1 MNAAVAAAAA
11 IAGVL
16 TGVIAMLAFRWSE
29 RDQARPTRS
38 SLHTEAVLPPGVDT
52 VLSVLRSSAVVL
64 DEADAVVKASSAAYA
79 LGLVRGGEL
88 AVEPMLKM
96 ARETRRDGEIRQV
109 DLDLPRRGTGRGD
122 ALAVSARVAPLG
134 SRLVLL
140 LVEDMTEARRIEAV
154 RRDFVANV
162 SHELKTPVGAL
173 SLLSEA
179 VLDAADDPEAVERF
193 AGRMQYESNRLTSL
207 VQELIDL
214 SRVQNDDP
222 MGDSERVGV
231 DELMAEAVDRCR
243 QSASSKQITLVA
255 GSTSQDSGSGSDS
268 GSGEDGG
275 LYLWGNRSQLAA
287 ALGNLVEN
295 AVNYS
300 PARTRVGIAG
310 RRVPAPGG
318 DLIEISVSDQGI
330 GISERDKERVFE
342 RFYRVDPAR
351 SRATGGTGLGLAIV
365 KHVAASHGG
374 EVTVWSAEGQ
384 GSTFTLRLPEAGRRA
399 SRTAQQGRDD
409 GSRPGTLRE
418 PADVEDEDD
427 VAAAAASELP
437 STAGPDDPAASSAEQ
452 ASPSAEASP
461 SADEADEAEEPD
473 VLKPVEGPDE
483 AERSDEPREPHAHG
497 EENAGPAAGEHG
509 GSGESPRAS
518 ESVTACEGVGSEA
531 ASDDPEGPGGP
542 GRRDPGGPV
551 EAGGTSATGDPAP
564 GEPRDPGSTA
574 KPATWDRTGPEA
586 ATSDQPGAAATAVG
600 PRAPGGPGPA
610 LEAASGEPQRPQ
622 EQRSSG
628 DAVTR
633 SARQTAA
640 ASGSPAGPA
649 HPERQHTARPDSAS
663 VSAAGSVPPSA
674 ERVFRPS
681 GPQFAQPRGLPRTP
695 EETAPEVLP

>member
-1 MNAAVAAAAA
+1 MNVNAAVAAAAA

-16 TGVIAMLAFRWSE
+16 TGVIAMLSFRWSE

-64 DEADAVVKASSAAYA
+64 DEADEVVKASSAAYA
-79 LGLVRGGEL
+79 LGLVRGGRL
-88 AVEPMLKM
+88 AVQPMLKM

-134 SRLVLL
+134 SRLVML

-193 AGRMQYESNRLTSL
+193 AGRMQYESTRLTSL

-231 DELMAEAVDRCR
+231 DELMAEAIDRCR
-243 QSASSKQITLVA
+243 QSAGSKQITLAA
-255 GSTSQDSGSGSDS
+255 GRTGTPAASTSTSTGTGTSAAPGTSTGTGVRGGDAG
-268 GSGEDGG
+268 DG
-275 LYLWGNRSQLAA
+275 LFVWGNRSQLAA

-384 GSTFTLRLPEAGRRA
+384 GSTFTLRLPEAGSAQSRSGSGSA
-399 SRTAQQGRDD
+399 SRSDSGAGGAD
-409 GSRPGTLRE
+409 GPAGALEE
-418 PADVEDEDD
+418 PAEVHEPGGSEEFDEEYD
-427 VAAAAASELP
+427 APEEAREAR
-437 STAGPDDPAASSAEQ
+437 TAGESRRSGKSGDGPAAYRA
-452 ASPSAEASP
+452 
-461 SADEADEAEEPD
+461 
-473 VLKPVEGPDE
+473 G
-483 AERSDEPREPHAHG
+483 
-497 EENAGPAAGEHG
+497 NAGPSAPKEP
-509 GSGESPRAS
+509 PRHL
-518 ESVTACEGVGSEA
+518 
-531 ASDDPEGPGGP
+531 
-542 GRRDPGGPV
+542 R
-551 EAGGTSATGDPAP
+551 
-564 GEPRDPGSTA
+564 
-574 KPATWDRTGPEA
+574 
-586 ATSDQPGAAATAVG
+586 
-600 PRAPGGPGPA
+600 
-610 LEAASGEPQRPQ
+610 
-622 EQRSSG
+622 
-628 DAVTR
+628 
-633 SARQTAA
+633 
-640 ASGSPAGPA
+640 
-649 HPERQHTARPDSAS
+649 TARPPL
-663 VSAAGSVPPSA
+663 SAAAPPS
-674 ERVFRPS
+674 PS
-681 GPQFAQPRGLPRTP
+681 PSPHSSSVRSAPRTSTSPFSPQRGLLRAP
-695 EETAPEVLP
+695 ETAPEVLP